1 MCSLGEHTSRAPS
14 GIRPAATC
22 FAPNAGPPLWF
33 ANLLLIPQSTENFSP
48 PELNGKLL
56 LLLRSSRKPRAAS
69 KVAPSASPRKRI
81 KRKDP
86 PGVRVT
92 DGTFLFSPLLLGPQ
106 RHSTQRHTSGSAL
119 EMMNEPLPP
128 LQRGEPPTAWWV
140 GGGTAAAAHS
150 IMQRNP
156 KRMGEQWK
164 RHTEKSPPGMPPP
177 PRPPQ
182 PPLVAEEA
190 TTSVCACVC
199 VCDCRERER
208 HRSLLSVRA
217 RDLPPPLFSSSES
230 KQQQQQHSS
239 RNK

>member
-1 MCSLGEHTSRAPS
+1 M
-14 GIRPAATC
+14 
-22 FAPNAGPPLWF
+22 WF

-56 LLLRSSRKPRAAS
+56 LLRSSSKPRAAS
-69 KVAPSASPRKRI
+69 KVAPSAPQLLLPERSTDQTKRSPWCQSHRRN
-81 KRKDP
+81 
-86 PGVRVT
+86 
-92 DGTFLFSPLLLGPQ
+92 LPLLSSPWPAATQ
-106 RHSTQRHTSGSAL
+106 HSGTVDRHT
-119 EMMNEPLPP
+119 
-128 LQRGEPPTAWWV
+128 LQKGESPTAWWV

-156 KRMGEQWK
+156 KQMGEQWK

-199 VCDCRERER
+199 VRLSGKREAQIAVECASQRFAA
-208 HRSLLSVRA
+208 STL
-217 RDLPPPLFSSSES
+217 
-230 KQQQQQHSS
+230 Q
-239 RNK
+239 